1 MESEMRVA
9 VVTGGGTGIGRSS
22 ALALAEA
29 NFAVVVTGR
38 REEPLAETVERGRQR
53 GLRMLGMPADVRD
66 PASVEALFDRTIE
79 AFGRVDV
86 LFNNA
91 GVGLPDCSFLELTL
105 EEWQAMMATNVTGMF
120 LCSQSAIRRMIAQT
134 PRGGRII
141 NNGSLSAQTPRPH
154 SAPYTAS
161 KHAVTGLT
169 KSISLDFR
177 DQDIACGQIDIGN
190 ALTEMAVEEDINT
203 GIIQA
208 NGEIRVE
215 AMIDVEHVAR
225 TVVYMATLPLDVNVP
240 FTTVMANRMPFVG
253 RG

>member
-1 MESEMRVA
+1 MESKTRIA
-9 VVTGGGTGIGRSS
+9 VVTGAGSGIGRST
-22 ALALAEA
+22 ALALADA
-29 NFAVVVTGR
+29 GFAVVVSGR
-38 REEPLAETVERGRQR
+38 REQPLAETVQRGRDR
-53 GLRMLGMPADVRD
+53 GGRMLDVPADVRD
-66 PASVEALFDRTIE
+66 PASVEALFDRSIE

-91 GVGLPDCSFLELTL
+91 GVGLPERSFLELTL
-105 EEWQAMMATNVTGMF
+105 EDWQDTMATNVTGMF
-120 LCSQSAIRRMIAQT
+120 LCSQSAIRRMTAQT

-141 NNGSLSAQTPRPH
+141 NNGSLSAQTPRPR

-161 KHAVTGLT
+161 KHAVSGLT

-177 DQDIACGQIDIGN
+177 DQEIACGQIDIGN
-190 ALTEMAVEEDINT
+190 ALTEMAVEEEIST

-208 NGEIRVE
+208 NGETLVE
-215 AMIDVEHVAR
+215 AMIDVEQVAR
-225 TVVYMATLPLDVNVP
+225 AVVYMAMLPLDVNVL